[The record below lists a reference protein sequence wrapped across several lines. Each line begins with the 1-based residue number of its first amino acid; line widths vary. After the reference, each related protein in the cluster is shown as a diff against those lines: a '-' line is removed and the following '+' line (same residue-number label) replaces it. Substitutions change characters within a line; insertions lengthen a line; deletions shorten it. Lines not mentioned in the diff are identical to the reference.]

1 MRTAL
6 PRPCRILLVYAAST
20 TLLPGAFALA
30 ASSAV
35 SQEGPQLELAVVLL
49 VSLAAIIGITIIVT
63 AARTVLDKMKA
74 STTTRKAPP
83 GQPGTPTVS
92 PPPSPPPPARPA
104 EIMGVSPAEGGA
116 PSHAATDD
124 GASPAAIGPRAY
136 SDSHIAARTIGISIA
151 ALNRASGSGKLRIEG
166 YDKNGDN
173 RLGADEL
180 LDMVDDL
187 GKKEKE
193 KRELKEQR
201 DRNRKALRA
210 STGVIVLLVLAIFGV
225 SFAAS
230 ELAKALDATNSGI
243 VRAKGTQQ
251 VAKVAVAKE
260 TVPMGLAPF
269 MTDVELMSARAPDP
283 LRSSPRQAAT
293 HVLSQP
299 RCPRCPIRPQVV
311 VVVFALESSFAA
323 PFPSPPQRASSPP
336 PADREATICQRAVR
350 PKNQGVATSL
360 PRRRSVDHLSTSPPT
375 TDLVSA
381 HDMHL

>member
-1 MRTAL
+1 M
-6 PRPCRILLVYAAST
+6 
-20 TLLPGAFALA
+20 
-30 ASSAV
+30 
-35 SQEGPQLELAVVLL
+35 
-49 VSLAAIIGITIIVT
+49 
-63 AARTVLDKMKA
+63 
-74 STTTRKAPP
+74 
-83 GQPGTPTVS
+83 S

-230 ELAKALDATNSGI
+230 ELSRPSTLRIQGS
-243 VRAKGTQQ
+243 
-251 VAKVAVAKE
+251 
-260 TVPMGLAPF
+260 
-269 MTDVELMSARAPDP
+269 SA
-283 LRSSPRQAAT
+283 
-293 HVLSQP
+293 
-299 RCPRCPIRPQVV
+299 
-311 VVVFALESSFAA
+311 
-323 PFPSPPQRASSPP
+323 QRARS
-336 PADREATICQRAVR
+336 RW
-350 PKNQGVATSL
+350 
-360 PRRRSVDHLSTSPPT
+360 RR
-375 TDLVSA
+375 
-381 HDMHL
+381 